1 MQYTKA
7 ALITSDSELQQ
18 VLIANLSELGYI
30 GFEETD
36 SALIAYI
43 PSDEFDSEQL
53 DEVANYHKLSVT
65 IEDVKD
71 QNWNA
76 AWESNFEHVLVE
88 GFCLVRADFHDIKV
102 NVPYEIVIT
111 PKMSFGTGHHATT
124 QLMMQGMKD
133 IDFSSKSVFD
143 FGTGTGILAILAQKL
158 GANDVLAVDND
169 EWSYENATENIEKNK
184 AENVTIKKGSI
195 EDVEPDTHFDVILA
209 NINRNILVTYMK
221 ELVALTEKGGTVLLS
236 GLLTDDEMLVKNEAI
251 EAGLEYIETKK
262 LNNWI
267 TIKLKK
273 P

>member
-1 MQYTKA
+1 MQYTKTA
-7 ALITSDSELQQ
+7 FITGDSELQQ
-18 VLIANLSELGYI
+18 VLVANLSELGYT
-30 GFEETD
+30 GFEEAD
-36 SALIAYI
+36 NALIAYI
-43 PSDEFDSEQL
+43 PSDEFDREQL
-53 DEVANYHKLSVT
+53 DEVANFHKLSVN

-88 GFCLVRADFHDIKV
+88 GFCLVRADFHDTV
-102 NVPYEIVIT
+102 ADVPYEIIIT

-133 IDFSSKSVFD
+133 IDFKNKVVFD

-158 GANDVLAVDND
+158 GASEVLAIDSD
-169 EWSYENATENIEKNK
+169 EWSFENATENIEKNS
-184 AENVTIKKGSI
+184 AERVTIKKGSI
-195 EDVEPDTHFDVILA
+195 ENVDPTNKFDVVLA

-221 ELVALTEKGGTVLLS
+221 QLVALTNSGGIVLLS
-236 GLLTDDEMLVKNEAI
+236 GLLTDDELLVKNEAI
-251 EAGLEYIETKK
+251 ESGLQYIETNK